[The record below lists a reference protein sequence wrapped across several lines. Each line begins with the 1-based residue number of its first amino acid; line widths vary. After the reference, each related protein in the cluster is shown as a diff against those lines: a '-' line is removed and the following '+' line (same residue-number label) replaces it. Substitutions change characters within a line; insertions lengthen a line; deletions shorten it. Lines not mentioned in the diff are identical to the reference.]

1 VRSGGALG
9 RFELDSA
16 GGILPSRQQVAAFQP
31 DPLFSWQDD
40 RASLSTIFPE
50 RCASRLQSRRR
61 NDRKPNNRK
70 PNDGKNFGVM
80 PRSLPGLQTGDRHG
94 NHLFSLFCLAL
105 EGVIRRRNQLLQ
117 FHGMASLTPSTGG
130 FSEPL
135 KSRLWRR
142 REPQR
147 PYGTFCR
154 RFPPPRT
161 EESPNVILVS
171 PMSGVGAASRKS
183 I

>member
-1 VRSGGALG
+1 LLLSSQIRS
-9 RFELDSA
+9 S
-16 GGILPSRQQVAAFQP
+16 
-31 DPLFSWQDD
+31 QDD

-70 PNDGKNFGVM
+70 PNDGKDFGVM

-130 FSEPL
+130 FSGPL
-135 KSRLWRR
+135 EIQVVATAGTTAARR
-142 REPQR
+142 DVLQA
-147 PYGTFCR
+147 
-154 RFPPPRT
+154 FPAA
-161 EESPNVILVS
+161 PN
-171 PMSGVGAASRKS
+171 
-183 I
+183 